1 MHKCKYMTTQRFK
14 YTRNKM
20 EKLEHIGNDEK
31 KNAKKGI
38 LTQAGECRYRNLMLG
53 AHFNTL

>member
-20 EKLEHIGNDEK
+20 EKLERIGNDEK
-31 KNAKKGI
+31 KMQKK
-38 LTQAGECRYRNLMLG
+38 EFWHKLG
-53 AHFNTL
+53 NVDIEI

>member
-20 EKLEHIGNDEK
+20 EKLERIGNDEK
-31 KNAKKGI
+31 KCKK
-38 LTQAGECRYRNLMLG
+38 RNFDTSWGMSI
-53 AHFNTL
+53 

>member
-1 MHKCKYMTTQRFK
+1 MM
-14 YTRNKM
+14 
-20 EKLEHIGNDEK
+20 K

-53 AHFNTL
+53 AHFNTLLYHFDKMEQINHNTISLGCYRNIFRQ